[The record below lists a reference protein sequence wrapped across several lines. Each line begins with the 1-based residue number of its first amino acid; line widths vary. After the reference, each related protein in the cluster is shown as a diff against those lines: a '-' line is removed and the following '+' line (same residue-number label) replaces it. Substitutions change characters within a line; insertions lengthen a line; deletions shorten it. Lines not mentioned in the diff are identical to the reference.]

1 MESDRRAN
9 GPTLRDYLRV
19 VGRRKWIIL
28 FCALLGPATAIG
40 LSLQQEKLYQAS
52 ADVLLSR
59 QNLAAA
65 LTNTDDPLATQDAER
80 LAETQVNVARVPR
93 VAARALDAANV
104 SDRTAVELLE
114 NSSVS
119 AKPSADILVF
129 TVTDPSPRLATR
141 LANEYASQFT
151 LYRRVLDTASLKRA
165 RSEVQEQ
172 ISALEERDESESLLY
187 ANLVE
192 KEQELGTLEALQTSN
207 AHLLRPAGEARQIQ
221 PRPLRNGL
229 TGLAL
234 GLLLGIGLALLRDAL
249 DTRVRSAEEVAER
262 LDLPLLGRI
271 AEPPRRFRKAGLMM
285 REKPAS
291 SFAESFRVLRT
302 NIEFV
307 NLERGARTI
316 MVTSGVEAEGK
327 STTAANLAFAFARSG
342 KRVVLVDLDLRRP
355 SLARFVGSNGGSG
368 IADVATG
375 RTRLDRAMLSVGLVA
390 AAGPEP
396 DLGSNGHALVLG
408 SLDAL
413 LAGSLPPNPGEFVGT
428 QRMSDLLKDLRS
440 LYDLVVIDSPPLLNV
455 GDARALAAHVDALLL
470 VVRLNVAR
478 KQSLTEIR
486 RALETM
492 PAAPLGFV
500 LAGAELEEGYG
511 YDSYAYYGSQHNGVP
526 VVPMPVARQPSEP
539 RDM

>member
-1 MESDRRAN
+1 
-9 GPTLRDYLRV
+9 
-19 VGRRKWIIL
+19 
-28 FCALLGPATAIG
+28 
-40 LSLQQEKLYQAS
+40 
-52 ADVLLSR
+52 
-59 QNLAAA
+59 
-65 LTNTDDPLATQDAER
+65 
-80 LAETQVNVARVPR
+80 
-93 VAARALDAANV
+93 
-104 SDRTAVELLE
+104 
-114 NSSVS
+114 
-119 AKPSADILVF
+119 
-129 TVTDPSPRLATR
+129 
-141 LANEYASQFT
+141 
-151 LYRRVLDTASLKRA
+151 
-165 RSEVQEQ
+165 
-172 ISALEERDESESLLY
+172 
-187 ANLVE
+187 
-192 KEQELGTLEALQTSN
+192 
-207 AHLLRPAGEARQIQ
+207 
-221 PRPLRNGL
+221 
-229 TGLAL
+229 
-234 GLLLGIGLALLRDAL
+234 
-249 DTRVRSAEEVAER
+249 
-262 LDLPLLGRI
+262 
-271 AEPPRRFRKAGLMM
+271 MM

-355 SLARFVGSNGGSG
+355 SLTRFVGSNGGSG

>member
-1 MESDRRAN
+1 MCVESDRRD
-9 GPTLRDYLRV
+9 GSPTLRDYLRV
-19 VGRRKWIIL
+19 VSRGKWIVL
-28 FCALLGPATAIG
+28 LCAILGPASAVG
-40 LSLQQEKLYQAS
+40 LSLQQQKLYQAS

-80 LAETQVNVARVPR
+80 VAETQVNVARVPR
-93 VAARALDAANV
+93 VLSRTLAAVGV
-104 SDRTAVELLE
+104 SDRLPTDLLE

-119 AKPSADILVF
+119 AMPSADILVF
-129 TVTDPSPRLATR
+129 KVTDPDPELATS
-141 LANEYASQFT
+141 LATEYAQQFT
-151 LYRRVLDTASLKRA
+151 RYRRVLDTASIKLA
-165 RSEVQEQ
+165 RREAQTQ
-172 ISALEERDESESLLY
+172 IASLEAEDARDSQLY

-192 KEQELGTLEALQTSN
+192 KEQELATLEALQTSN
-207 AHLLRPAGEARQIQ
+207 AHLLRPAGEAGQVQ

-229 TGLAL
+229 IGLAL
-234 GLLLGIGLALLRDAL
+234 GVLLGIGLALLRDAL
-249 DTRVRSAEEVAER
+249 DTRVRSAGEVAER

-271 AEPPRRFRKAGLMM
+271 AEPPRRFRKRGLMM
-285 REKPAS
+285 RDQPDSA
-291 SFAESFRVLRT
+291 FAEAFRVLRT

-307 NLERGARTI
+307 NVGDESRTI
-316 MVTSGVEAEGK
+316 MVTSGVQSEGK

-390 AAGPEP
+390 PAGPAH

-408 SLDAL
+408 SLDVL

-428 QRMSDLLKDLRS
+428 RRMSDLLKDLRS
-440 LYDLVVIDSPPLLNV
+440 LYDLVIIDAPPLLSV

-492 PAAPLGFV
+492 QAAPLGFV

-511 YDSYAYYGSQHNGVP
+511 YDSYGYYGSQRDGSALVP
-526 VVPMPVARQPSEP
+526 SGS